1 MRPLTTL
8 SALLFCGCATT
19 VNRGHP
25 IPTTSNRYAISFHQ
39 SSSREFGDQAHYN
52 IRTKDSDTVI
62 GRIPSEIKV
71 DERGVDDRPMIA
83 GRDFKPTA
91 ISSPTG
97 RTIIITEDCWD
108 AVPFHTYL
116 VVRLSDHSIESRAYR
131 NIPRHSTSPG
141 PIYGYSAVVESLTD
155 HEVIVSYGDGTTKR
169 FTIDSL
175 PPLTPETPRS

>member
-1 MRPLTTL
+1 MRPLTAL
-8 SALLFCGCATT
+8 SALLFWGCAAT
-19 VNRGHP
+19 VNRGHS
-25 IPTTSNRYAISFHQ
+25 IPSTSNQYAISFHQ
-39 SSSREFGDQAHYN
+39 PSSREFGNQAHYN
-52 IRTKDSDTVI
+52 IHTKDSDTVI

-83 GRDFKPTA
+83 GRDFKPSA
-91 ISSPTG
+91 ISSQTG

-116 VVRLSDHSIESRAYR
+116 IVRLSDNRIESGAYR

-141 PIYGYSAVVESLTD
+141 PIYGYSTVVESLTD
-155 HEVIVSYGDGTTKR
+155 HEVSVSYGDGTTKR
-169 FTIDSL
+169 FTLDSL